1 MWEDFSR
8 ENKGSVTKG
17 RIKALCPNAKVG
29 RQNTDA
35 HCESCQR
42 SVYISWQGFQ
52 SRLMWFSGQAATDL
66 LADERLT
73 LWFVNILSLSPIH
86 LSKLDWKDIQSF
98 KLDWK
103 DSTSQTIVWD
113 LGIQTDDLPQRI
125 ALLS

>member
-1 MWEDFSR
+1 
-8 ENKGSVTKG
+8 
-17 RIKALCPNAKVG
+17 
-29 RQNTDA
+29 
-35 HCESCQR
+35 
-42 SVYISWQGFQ
+42 
-52 SRLMWFSGQAATDL
+52 MWFLGQAATDL

-86 LSKLDWKDIQSF
+86 LAKLDWKDIQSF

-103 DSTSQTIVWD
+103 DSTSQTIGWD